1 MPDPRGS
8 GRNAP
13 DQGPRQLALDLPVDS
28 RHGIEDFLVGPS
40 NELAYAMIE
49 SWPGWPDSWLRL
61 VGPEGAGKS
70 HLVAIWAKT
79 AHAWVVSARD
89 VTEDKVPHLA
99 SGGALAVENCDRD
112 GLDERAFFHLM
123 NAIRARG
130 GHLLL
135 TARSEPGQWG
145 LAVPDLLSRLRL
157 APQVTIAPPDDGLL
171 KALLVKLFIDRQLVV
186 DTGIIEALAL
196 RMERSFAA
204 ARSVVD
210 RLDRR
215 ALERGRRVSRQL
227 VQEILG
233 ELFPDEAG

>member
-8 GRNAP
+8 GRNPP
-13 DQGPRQLALDLPVDS
+13 DEAPRQLALDLPIDS

-40 NELAYAMIE
+40 NEVAYAMIE
-49 SWPGWPDSWLRL
+49 SWPAWPDSWLRL

-70 HLVAIWAKT
+70 HLAAIWAKA
-79 AHAWVVSARD
+79 AHAWIVPARE

-99 SGGALAVENCDRD
+99 SGGALAIEDCDMGGR
-112 GLDERAFFHLM
+112 DERALFHLM

-135 TARSEPGQWG
+135 TARSEPDRWG

-157 APQVTIAPPDDGLL
+157 APQVTIAPPDDMLL
-171 KALLVKLFIDRQLVV
+171 RALLVKLFIDRQLVV

-204 ARSVVD
+204 ARDVVD

-215 ALERGRRVSRQL
+215 ALERGRRVTRPL
-227 VQEILG
+227 VQEVLA